1 MAAKVYFWNLRTSM
15 KMPYAK
21 RIKRLIKRS
30 GVFAPIESKA
40 LVAVKVHFGEAGTTG
55 YIAPIRIKPIVALLI
70 KAGARP
76 FLADTNTLYTG
87 QRYEGVS
94 HALVAAR
101 HGFDPNVLGAPV
113 VIADGIRSQN
123 AREVAIRGR
132 HFETCSVAGDFV
144 DADVLVTLNHFKG
157 HLLGGFGGALKNL
170 AMGCATIKGKMQQ
183 HCGMGPTIVEKHCT
197 GCGACVAACLHEALT
212 LGEEE
217 KIAALDRERCVGCG
231 ACMHECEF
239 GALQIEWKENTPVFL
254 ERMVEY
260 AAAAVASQKIRAHI
274 TFVTNVSPGCDCE
287 GHSDAPICPDLGVL
301 VSNDPV
307 AIDQAALD
315 LVNQAPPLYPSA
327 LTEGITAGQ
336 DKFRA
341 VYPDIDGTH
350 ALAYAESLELG
361 TRGYELVAC

>member
-1 MAAKVYFWNLRTSM
+1 MASKVYFWNLRTSM

-21 RIKRLIKRS
+21 RVKRLIKRA
-30 GVFAPIESKA
+30 GVFADIESKA
-40 LVAVKVHFGEAGTTG
+40 LVAVKVHFGEAGATG
-55 YIAPIRIKPIVALLI
+55 FIAPVYIAPIVALLV

-113 VIADGIRSQN
+113 AIADGIRSQN
-123 AREVAIRGR
+123 AREVPIKGK
-132 HFETCSVAGDFV
+132 HFQTCSIAGDFV

-170 AMGCATIKGKMQQ
+170 AMGCATVKGKMQQ
-183 HCGMGPTIVEKHCT
+183 HCDMGPTLLEKNCT
-197 GCGACVAACLHEALT
+197 GCGACIAACLHD
-212 LGEEE
+212 
-217 KIAALDRERCVGCG
+217 ALDLEGEKASLEKEKCTGCG
-231 ACMHECEF
+231 ACMHACEY
-239 GALQIEWKENTPVFL
+239 GALQIEWKENTPLFL

-260 AAAAVASQKIRAHI
+260 AAAALASQEIRAHI

-287 GHSDAPICPDLGVL
+287 GHSDAPICPDQGVL
-301 VSNDPV
+301 VSDDPV

-327 LTEGITAGQ
+327 LPKGVKAGA
-336 DKFRA
+336 DKFMA

-350 ALAYAESLELG
+350 ALAYAASMRLG
-361 TRGYELVAC
+361 TREYDLVTC

>member
-1 MAAKVYFWNLRTSM
+1 MASKVYFWNLRTSM

-30 GVFAPIESKA
+30 GVFAPIESKS
-40 LVAVKVHFGEAGTTG
+40 LVALKVHFGEAGTTG
-55 YIAPIRIKPIVALLI
+55 HIAPIWIRPIVALLV

-123 AREVAIRGR
+123 AREVAIAGK
-132 HFETCSVAGDFV
+132 HFETCSIAGDFV

-170 AMGCATIKGKMQQ
+170 AMGCATVKGKMQQ
-183 HCGMGPTIVEKHCT
+183 HCDMGPTIIAKNCT
-197 GCGACVAACLHEALT
+197 GCGSCVAACLHEALS
-212 LGEEE
+212 LEEE
-217 KIAALDRERCVGCG
+217 KATLDEDACVGCG
-231 ACMHECEF
+231 ACMHACEY
-239 GALQIEWKENTPVFL
+239 GAMQIEWKENTPLFL

-260 AAAAVASQKIRAHI
+260 AAAALASQEIKAHI

-301 VSNDPV
+301 VSSDPV
-307 AIDQAALD
+307 AVDQAALD
-315 LVNQAPPLYPSA
+315 LVNQAPPHHPSA
-327 LTEGITAGQ
+327 LPKGIKAGD
-336 DKFRA
+336 DKFMA

-350 ALAYAESLELG
+350 ALAYGESMGLG
-361 TRGYELVAC
+361 TRAYERVNC

>member
-1 MAAKVYFWNLRTSM
+1 MASKVYFWNLRTSM

-21 RIKRLIKRS
+21 RVKRLIKRS
-30 GVFAPIESKA
+30 GVFAPIASKS
-40 LVAVKVHFGEAGTTG
+40 LVAVKVHFGEAGATG
-55 YIAPIRIKPIVALLI
+55 FIAPIRIAPIIALLV

-123 AREVAIRGR
+123 VREVPIQGR
-132 HFETCSVAGDFV
+132 HFTTCSIAGDFV

-170 AMGCATIKGKMQQ
+170 AMGCATVKGKMQQ
-183 HCGMGPTIVEKHCT
+183 HCDMGPAIIAQKCT
-197 GCGACVAACLHEALT
+197 GCGFCVTACLHEALA
-212 LGEEE
+212 LEDEVVC
-217 KIAALDRERCVGCG
+217 LDREKCVGCG
-231 ACMHECEF
+231 ACMHECEY
-239 GALQIEWKENTPVFL
+239 GALQIEWKENTPLFL

-260 AAAAVASQKIRAHI
+260 AAAALVSHEIQAHL
-274 TFVTNVSPGCDCE
+274 TFITNVSPGCDCE

-301 VSNDPV
+301 ASSDPV

-315 LVNQAPPLYPSA
+315 LVNQAPALYPSA
-327 LTEGITAGQ
+327 LPAGVKAGD

-350 ALAYAESLELG
+350 ALAYAESMG
-361 TRGYELVAC
+361 IGRRAYELVNC

>member
-1 MAAKVYFWNLRTSM
+1 MASKVYFWNLRTSM

-21 RIKRLIKRS
+21 RVKRLIKRS

-40 LVAVKVHFGEAGTTG
+40 LVAVKVHFGEAGATG
-55 YIAPIRIKPIVALLI
+55 FIAPIYIAPIVALLV

-113 VIADGIRSQN
+113 AIADGIRSQN
-123 AREVAIRGR
+123 AREVPIKGQ
-132 HFETCSVAGDFV
+132 HFKTCSIAGDFV

-157 HLLGGFGGALKNL
+157 HLLGGFGGVLKNL
-170 AMGCATIKGKMQQ
+170 AMGCATVKGKMQQ
-183 HCGMGPTIVEKHCT
+183 HCDMGPTLIEKNCT
-197 GCGACVAACLHEALT
+197 GCGACVAACLH
-212 LGEEE
+212 G
-217 KIAALDRERCVGCG
+217 ALDLEGEKASLTMEKCTGCG
-231 ACMHECEF
+231 ACLHACEY
-239 GALQIEWKENTPVFL
+239 GALQIEWKENTPLFL

-260 AAAAVASQKIRAHI
+260 AAAALASQEIRAHI

-287 GHSDAPICPDLGVL
+287 GHSDAPICPDQGVL
-301 VSNDPV
+301 VSDDPV
-307 AIDQAALD
+307 ALDQAALD

-327 LTEGITAGQ
+327 LPKGVQAGA
-336 DKFRA
+336 DKFMA

-350 ALAYAESLELG
+350 ALAYAESMGLG
-361 TRGYELVAC
+361 TRKYERVNC

>member
-1 MAAKVYFWNLRTSM
+1 MASKVYFWNLRTSM

-21 RIKRLIKRS
+21 QVKRLIKRS

-40 LVAVKVHFGEAGTTG
+40 LVAVKVHFGEAGATG
-55 YIAPIRIKPIVALLI
+55 FIAPIWIEPIVALLV
-70 KAGARP
+70 KTGARP

-113 VIADGIRSQN
+113 VIADGIRSRN
-123 AREVAIRGR
+123 AREVAIPGR
-132 HFETCSVAGDFV
+132 HFQTCSIAGDFV

-157 HLLGGFGGALKNL
+157 HPLGGFGGALKNL
-170 AMGCATIKGKMQQ
+170 AMGCATVSGKMQQ
-183 HCGMGPTIVEKHCT
+183 HCGMGPTIIEKNCT
-197 GCGACVAACLHEALT
+197 GCGACEAACLHEALT
-212 LGEEE
+212 LDGD
-217 KIAALDRERCVGCG
+217 KAALDREKCVGCG
-231 ACMHECEF
+231 ACMHECEYQ
-239 GALQIEWKENTPVFL
+239 ALQIEWKENTPLFL

-260 AAAAVASQKIRAHI
+260 AAAALASQEIKAHI

-287 GHSDAPICPDLGVL
+287 GHSDAPICPDQGVL
-301 VSNDPV
+301 VSADPV
-307 AIDQAALD
+307 AVDQAALD

-327 LTEGITAGQ
+327 LPKNVKAGE

-350 ALAYAESLELG
+350 ALDYAAALGLG
-361 TRGYELVAC
+361 TRSYELVKC

>member
-1 MAAKVYFWNLRTSM
+1 MASQVYFWNLRTSM
-15 KMPYAK
+15 KMPYDK
-21 RIKRLIKRS
+21 RVKRLLKRS
-30 GVFAPIESKA
+30 GVFASIASKA
-40 LVAVKVHFGEAGTTG
+40 LVAIKVHFGEAGTTG
-55 YIAPIRIKPIVALLI
+55 HIAPLRVRPIVDLLV

-123 AREVAIRGR
+123 AREVAIKGR
-132 HFETCSVAGDFV
+132 HFETCSIAGDFV
-144 DADVLVTLNHFKG
+144 GADVLVTLNHFKG

-170 AMGCATIKGKMQQ
+170 AMGCATVTGKMQQ
-183 HCGMGPTIVEKHCT
+183 HCDMGPTVIAENCT
-197 GCGACVAACLHEALT
+197 GCGACIEACLHEAL
-212 LGEEE
+212 
-217 KIAALDRERCVGCG
+217 ALDGEVSTLDKEKCVGCG
-231 ACMHECEF
+231 ACIHACTF
-239 GALQIEWKENTPVFL
+239 GAMQIEWKANTPLFL

-260 AAAAVASQKIRAHI
+260 AAAALASQEIRAHI

-301 VSNDPV
+301 VSADPV

-327 LTEGITAGQ
+327 LPKGVKPGQ
-336 DKFRA
+336 DKFHA
-341 VYPDIDGTH
+341 IYPDIDGTH
-350 ALAYAESLELG
+350 ALNYAAALGLG
-361 TRGYELVAC
+361 TRDYILVKC

>member
-1 MAAKVYFWNLRTSM
+1 MVSKVYFWNLRTSM

-21 RIKRLIKRS
+21 RVKRLIKRS
-30 GVFAPIESKA
+30 GVFAPIESKS

-55 YIAPIRIKPIVALLI
+55 FIAPIWIEPIVALLV

-113 VIADGIRSQN
+113 VVADGIRSQN
-123 AREVAIRGR
+123 AREIPIQGQ
-132 HFETCSVAGDFV
+132 HFKTCSIAGDFV

-170 AMGCATIKGKMQQ
+170 AMGCATVKGKMQQ
-183 HCGMGPTIVEKHCT
+183 HCGMGPTLIAKNCT

-212 LGEEE
+212 LEGD
-217 KIAALDRERCVGCG
+217 KAALDNEKCVGCG
-231 ACMHECEF
+231 ACMHECAY
-239 GALQIEWKENTPVFL
+239 GALQIEWKENTPLFL

-260 AAAAVASQKIRAHI
+260 AAGALASQKIQAHI

-287 GHSDAPICPDLGVL
+287 GHSDAPICPDLGIL
-301 VSNDPV
+301 VSSDPV

-327 LTEGITAGQ
+327 LPKGVKIGQ

-350 ALAYAESLELG
+350 ALDYAAALGLG
-361 TRGYELVAC
+361 TRSYERLKC